1 MGTIGSGERTVAGKE
16 AHWILQSDR
25 SLWKAFSASAECKG
39 CWLFAWRGRRG
50 GGHPNGP
57 RQRPIPTFRHF
68 REKLMIASVPWI
80 SLSSSLSTASTPPD
94 CPEAAEGRRGTGGPG
109 RLAGSVDA
117 PVGFSLSC
125 LHCNL
130 LFPRGKKK
138 ERNIRIHLSP
148 KWSSAAKEKCR
159 PTSGGKAALTLRYV
173 GGRASGFFPDTTKSI
188 HSSRQNGPPEGQN
201 R

>member
-68 REKLMIASVPWI
+68 REKLMTASVPWI

-138 ERNIRIHLSP
+138 KRKKYPNSSFTKMEFCCERKMSP
-148 KWSSAAKEKCR
+148 YIWR
-159 PTSGGKAALTLRYV
+159 
-173 GGRASGFFPDTTKSI
+173 
-188 HSSRQNGPPEGQN
+188 
-201 R
+201 